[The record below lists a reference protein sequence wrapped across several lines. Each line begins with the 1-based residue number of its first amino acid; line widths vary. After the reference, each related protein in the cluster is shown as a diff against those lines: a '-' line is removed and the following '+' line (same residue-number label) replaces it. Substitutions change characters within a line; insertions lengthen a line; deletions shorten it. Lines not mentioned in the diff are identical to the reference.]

1 MAEQSSTTAPGT
13 RDRLVAAM
21 LEALRTRGYH
31 GIGLTEL
38 LTAAQAPKGVLY
50 HHFPG
55 GKAELAVR
63 AIESVVTRL
72 GNDLDKA
79 LQRAGDP
86 VDALGARMGSAQ
98 RVLAGSGYSSGCPL
112 ATIALES
119 TPDDD
124 AIRAALAEGFAAI
137 RMRLVDALVGA
148 GMAQPQARGAAAL
161 IVSAYEGAL
170 LQARVAGSVQAMRDT
185 AEALVGLLRL
195 ALGQRSTPKA

>member
-1 MAEQSSTTAPGT
+1 MTNETSSPTPGT

-21 LEALRTRGYH
+21 LDALRTRGYH
-31 GIGLTEL
+31 GVGLAEL

-63 AIESVVTRL
+63 AIESVVAKL
-72 GNDLDKA
+72 GADLDKVLHRSA
-79 LQRAGDP
+79 DP
-86 VDALGARMGSAQ
+86 IDALGAWMGSAQ
-98 RVLAGSGYSSGCPL
+98 RVLAGSGFASGCPL

-124 AIRAALAEGFAAI
+124 AIRAALAEGFASI
-137 RMRLVDALVGA
+137 RTRLADALAGA
-148 GMAQPQARGAAAL
+148 GMAQAQARGAAAL

-185 AEALVGLLRL
+185 SEALIGLLRL
-195 ALGQRSTPKA
+195 ALAERSTPKA

>member
-1 MAEQSSTTAPGT
+1 MTNETSSPTPGT

-21 LEALRTRGYH
+21 LDALRTRGYH
-31 GIGLTEL
+31 GVGLAEL

-63 AIESVVTRL
+63 AIESVVAKL
-72 GNDLDKA
+72 GADLDKVLHRSA
-79 LQRAGDP
+79 DP
-86 VDALGARMGSAQ
+86 IDALGAWMGSAQ
-98 RVLAGSGYSSGCPL
+98 RVLAGSGFASGCPL

-124 AIRAALAEGFAAI
+124 AIRAALAEGFASI
-137 RMRLVDALVGA
+137 RTRLADALAGA
-148 GMAQPQARGAAAL
+148 GMAKAQARGAAAL
-161 IVSAYEGAL
+161 TVSAYEGAL

-185 AEALVGLLRL
+185 SEALIGLLRL
-195 ALGQRSTPKA
+195 ALAERSTPKA